1 MKTIWT
7 QPPEDLNFSPN
18 QVDVWRVSISD
29 FVPDSVRWMESILSP
44 EEIKRADRF
53 HFQADRH
60 RFVVSHASLR
70 DILSRYLYRSP
81 QDIEFTANEH
91 GKPVISPLS
100 QLDFNLSHSGDFA
113 LIAIANGR
121 KVGGDVEK
129 HRTDMEHE
137 KIAQRF
143 FSNNEKSD
151 LQELPDDQK
160 MAGFFNCWTRKEA
173 YIKAHGLGLL
183 LPLDGFDVSL
193 RPNEP
198 AVLRATR
205 PDSQEASRWTL
216 LSLQVSPDH
225 TGAVSVEGKKLEF
238 RLWKWNPTQ

>member
-1 MKTIWT
+1 MKTLWA
-7 QPPEDLNFSPN
+7 QPSDDLALASN

-29 FVPDSVRWMESILSP
+29 FAPDSVRWMESILSSD
-44 EEIKRADRF
+44 EIKRADRF
-53 HFQADRH
+53 HFKADRH

-81 QDIEFTANEH
+81 QDIEFAISEH
-91 GKPVISPLS
+91 GKPVISPQS
-100 QLDFNLSHSGDFA
+100 HLDFNLSHSGDFA
-113 LIAIANGR
+113 LIAIANGL
-121 KVGGDVEK
+121 KVGVDVEK
-129 HRTDMEHE
+129 HRLDMEHE

-143 FSNNEKSD
+143 FSDEEKSE
-151 LQELPDDQK
+151 LRELPDDQK

-198 AVLRATR
+198 AILRATR
-205 PDSQEASRWTL
+205 PDTQEASRWTL
-216 LSLQVSPDH
+216 LSLHVNPDH
-225 TGAVSVEGKKLEF
+225 TGAVSVEGKDLEF
-238 RLWKWNPTQ
+238 RLWDWDPTQ

>member
-7 QPPEDLNFSPN
+7 QPPEDLALASN

-29 FVPDSVRWMESILSP
+29 FALDAIHRMASSLSAD
-44 EEIKRADRF
+44 EIKRADRF

-81 QDIEFTANEH
+81 QDIKFATSEH
-91 GKPVISPLS
+91 GKPVVLPQS
-100 QLDFNLSHSGDFA
+100 QLDFNLSHSEDFA
-113 LIAIANGR
+113 LISIANGC
-121 KVGGDVEK
+121 KVGVDVEK
-129 HRTDMEHE
+129 HRLDMEHE

-143 FSNNEKSD
+143 FSDKEKSE
-151 LQELPDDQK
+151 LRVLPDDQK
-160 MAGFFNCWTRKEA
+160 ITGFFNCWTRKEA

-183 LPLDGFDVSL
+183 LPLDDFDVSL

-205 PDSQEASRWTL
+205 PDAQEASGWTL
-216 LSLQVSPDH
+216 VSLDVDPEYA
-225 TGAVSVEGKKLEF
+225 GAIAVEGKKLDF
-238 RLWKWNPTQ
+238 RLWSWDPTQ

>member
-7 QPPEDLNFSPN
+7 QPPDDLAFASN

-29 FVPDSVRWMESILSP
+29 FAPDSVRWMESILSA

-60 RFVVSHASLR
+60 RFVVSHTSLR

-81 QDIEFTANEH
+81 QDIEFATGEH
-91 GKPVISPLS
+91 GKPVIFPQS

-113 LIAIANGR
+113 LIAIAQGR
-121 KVGGDVEK
+121 KVGVDVEK
-129 HRTDMEHE
+129 HRVDMEYE

-143 FSNNEKSD
+143 FSDKEKSE
-151 LQELPDDQK
+151 LRELPDDQK
-160 MAGFFNCWTRKEA
+160 ITGFFNCWTRKEA

-183 LPLDGFDVSL
+183 LPLEDFDVL
-193 RPNEP
+193 IAPNEP
-198 AVLRATR
+198 AVLLATR
-205 PDSQEASRWTL
+205 PDSEEASRWTL
-216 LSLQVSPDH
+216 LSLHVSSDH
-225 TGAVSVEGKKLEF
+225 TGAVSIEGKGLEI
-238 RLWKWNPTQ
+238 RLWNWDPIQ